1 MRQLFGLMAIAV
13 LTACESAPP
22 VQPAASSESK
32 FKGAVFSGETLS
44 LDKPTPG
51 ETSYRLFRQGGSGFV
66 SLLSVR
72 SVVEEDA
79 SRFCDVKGKTM
90 HGLVETDAKPPF
102 IFGNFPRVELIFEC
116 VTRPGANAGSAS
128 KYDKLEALKKLLD
141 SGALTQ
147 REFDAE
153 KAKILA
159 EQ

>member
-1 MRQLFGLMAIAV
+1 M
-13 LTACESAPP
+13 TAAFLAACASAPP
-22 VQPAASSESK
+22 IQPAANSQSK
-32 FKGAVFSGETLS
+32 FKGAVYSGETLT

-51 ETSYRLFRQGGSGFV
+51 ERSYRVFREGGSGFV

-72 SVVEEDA
+72 SAVEEDA
-79 SRFCDVKGKTM
+79 SGFCDVKGKAM

-116 VTRPGANAGSAS
+116 VARPSASAGAS

-147 REFDAE
+147 SEFDAE